1 MLVFH
6 EHKPKRRPR
15 RHHSVDDA
23 TKLLVRVKHKLVVG
37 ALVAAVALALA
48 GSDTAS
54 APDRGLFV
62 PGESL
67 GSVRI
72 GMTKAAVADAW
83 GTRHG
88 VCRSCP
94 HETWYFNYKPFLPE
108 GVGVVFERGRV
119 THAFTVWQQE
129 GWRTPEGLSIGE
141 PAADIARTY
150 GPLDRRRCVRYGALV
165 QPGLRAQTVY
175 YMFENEV
182 WGFGL
187 TVPDASPCL

>member
-1 MLVFH
+1 
-6 EHKPKRRPR
+6 
-15 RHHSVDDA
+15 
-23 TKLLVRVKHKLVVG
+23 VRVKHKLVVG
-37 ALVAAVALALA
+37 GLVVAVAFALT
-48 GSDTAS
+48 GSDAITA
-54 APDRGLFV
+54 PERGLFV

-67 GSVRI
+67 GGVRI

-83 GTRHG
+83 GSRHG

-94 HETWYFNYKPFLPE
+94 HQTWYFNYKPFLPE

-119 THAFTVWQQE
+119 THAFTVWQPE
-129 GWRTPEGLSIGE
+129 GWRTPEGLRVGE

-150 GPLDRRRCVRYGALV
+150 GPLDRRECGRYYALV
-165 QPGLRAQTVY
+165 EAGLGAQTVY
-175 YMFENEV
+175 YVFENEV